1 MVNMGV
7 VVGLGPIT
15 GQPLPLISMGGTSMV
30 FTGLSVGI
38 ILSVSRGARDE
49 SFNQQAAPTEAKES
63 KNMAAK
69 AA

>member
-1 MVNMGV
+1 VNMGV

-15 GQPLPLISMGGTSMV
+15 GQPLPLISMGGTAMV

-38 ILSVSRGARDE
+38 ILSVSRGEQEQNWGKQTAGDE
-49 SFNQQAAPTEAKES
+49 VKVKE
-63 KNMAAK
+63 KNFDAK